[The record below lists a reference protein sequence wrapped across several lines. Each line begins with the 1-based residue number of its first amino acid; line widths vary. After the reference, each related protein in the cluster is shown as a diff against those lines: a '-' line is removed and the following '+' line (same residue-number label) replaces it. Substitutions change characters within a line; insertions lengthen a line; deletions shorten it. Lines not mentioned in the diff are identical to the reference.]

1 MERIVKKLQLPLFNI
16 FVLAMVV
23 QLCGSLASGSS
34 HEQERKAYIVYMG
47 DSVETTISAVD
58 RHHDL
63 LSAAIGDEDIAR
75 KSRIHSYGKSL
86 DAFAAHLMPQEAE
99 RLREN
104 ENVVSVFPSTL
115 RKLQTT
121 RSWDF
126 LKMPLSVKR
135 NSQIETDV
143 IIGLLDTGIYVDAPS
158 FDDKGFGP
166 PPSKWKG
173 ICQSGGNFSGCNNKV
188 IGARSYDV
196 DRKNAVNNLS
206 PADDEGH
213 GTHTSSTI
221 AGVPVQGASLYGL
234 GQGTARGGV
243 PGARIAMYKVCHE
256 RGCSDLDILAA
267 FDDAIADGVD
277 LLSVSIGGPS
287 NDYFSDALAIGTFH
301 AMKKG
306 ILTSCSAGNE
316 GPRMS
321 SVENV
326 APWILTVG
334 ASGLD
339 RQFRSSARFGDGMR
353 TSGVSLNTF
362 RLKRRMYPLIS
373 GAKAANNS
381 RIKDDFFSPMSCDSG
396 TLDEK
401 KVKGKI
407 VFCHRGYDQDYVI
420 KKLGGVGVILVKQGN
435 LDTGSSFLIPATI
448 VDPLEAEKIDKYINS
463 TKNPRA
469 IISKSRKVTV
479 AAPFVASFSS
489 RGPNPVSSTIAK
501 PDLVAPGIDILAAYT
516 KLASVTGSEDDN
528 RYDVYNIMSGTSM
541 ACPHAAATAAYIKSF
556 HPDWSPAAIKSALMT
571 TATEMKVGEE
581 LAELAYGA
589 GQIDPV
595 RALHPGLVYDASKM
609 NYIRFLCNEG
619 YSGTVLRL
627 ITDEYINCS
636 RIPSI
641 GGNDAL
647 NYPSMYL
654 QLENPNSSISAI
666 LHRTVTNV
674 EPGNFIYKATVK
686 APKELKITVTPDT
699 LKFDRMY
706 EKKSFKV
713 EIKGPALKINVTVL
727 SASLEWRSDSSSHRV
742 KSPIIIHAKELYY

>member
-1 MERIVKKLQLPLFNI
+1 MFTLYIDPISLQKHMTTNPLEAMERIVKKLQLPLFNI

-353 TSGVSLNTF
+353 TSVKHGLSYYYIVVAF
-362 RLKRRMYPLIS
+362 DIFVE
-373 GAKAANNS
+373 
-381 RIKDDFFSPMSCDSG
+381 DFVCRSCDSG

-501 PDLVAPGIDILAAYT
+501 
-516 KLASVTGSEDDN
+516 
-528 RYDVYNIMSGTSM
+528 
-541 ACPHAAATAAYIKSF
+541 
-556 HPDWSPAAIKSALMT
+556 
-571 TATEMKVGEE
+571 
-581 LAELAYGA
+581 
-589 GQIDPV
+589 
-595 RALHPGLVYDASKM
+595 
-609 NYIRFLCNEG
+609 
-619 YSGTVLRL
+619 
-627 ITDEYINCS
+627 
-636 RIPSI
+636 
-641 GGNDAL
+641 
-647 NYPSMYL
+647 
-654 QLENPNSSISAI
+654 LENPNSSISAI